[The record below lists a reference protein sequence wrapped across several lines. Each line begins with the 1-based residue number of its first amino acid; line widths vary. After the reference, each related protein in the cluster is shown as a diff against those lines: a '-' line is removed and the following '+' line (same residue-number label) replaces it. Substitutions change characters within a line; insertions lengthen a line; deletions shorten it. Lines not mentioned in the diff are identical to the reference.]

1 MYDKEC
7 QGPDYV
13 DFKKPEKKK
22 RAHHRREP
30 EPVAHDTK
38 EMKEEAKP
46 HDEFQSASEHGTSTS
61 GRDEKT
67 STTDKAN
74 RSAVPGGAWDDHYLQ

>member
-22 RAHHRREP
+22 RTHHRREP
-30 EPVAHDTK
+30 EPAHETSK
-38 EMKEEAKP
+38 EMQEEAKP
-46 HDEFQSASEHGTSTS
+46 HDEFQSAEHGS
-61 GRDEKT
+61 KT
-67 STTDKAN
+67 SSDKGESTDKAN
-74 RSAVPGGAWDDHYLQ
+74 RSAVPGGAWDDYYLQ